1 MGALLLHILFVAI
14 GAVVGAATGWLLRG
28 SGVQKPS
35 ESSPV
40 SAPAETV
47 AVKVPDADK
56 SLEQL
61 ELVMSRVHQLT
72 ASVAADVGEHSNR
85 VQAINDEL
93 TSGADV
99 VSAVERLMK
108 MNEQMQSQ
116 LQAAE
121 QRMQHQAAEIESHV
135 KEARTDALTKLANRR
150 AFDDEIRR
158 CVENFKSKGQ
168 ASCVMMIDVDHFK
181 KFNDTYGH
189 QAGDEV
195 LRNVARVLRRESPGK
210 TTVCRYGGE
219 EFAVI
224 YSGMDVNS
232 AIPLAEAARAAIA
245 REVVEFQGLDLKVTA
260 SGGVA
265 QLRLNETGDELVK
278 RADVALYVCK
288 ENGRNCGY
296 WHDGSTSNP
305 MKGFNGSSP
314 PADAAPQSTQLDP
327 VQDKPE
333 VDTQPKRVPVV
344 PDSPAAEAIF
354 KLNEELENSKGLR
367 RDRIAGLSDYGT
379 FCRDLDRRLAAFK
392 REQVPTS
399 VLFIAVD
406 DCQKTADAYGTKA
419 VELIMRTTA
428 QILKA
433 TMREMDHAARC
444 EDNVFALMLPG
455 TTTVEAGTTAER
467 IRAAVAA
474 CPLPINGEELQF
486 TVSMGLTAFQQE
498 DEREDVVHRANQALQ
513 SAFIAGGNRTVTA
526 DGEIRSAAQA
536 RV

>member
-1 MGALLLHILFVAI
+1 MGALLLHILFIAI

-35 ESSPV
+35 ESPV
-40 SAPAETV
+40 SAPAEMV
-47 AVKVPDADK
+47 VVKAPEADK

-121 QRMQHQAAEIESHV
+121 QRMQQQTAEIESHV

-158 CVENFKSKGQ
+158 CVDNFKTKEQ
-168 ASCVMMIDVDHFK
+168 PSCVMMVDVDHFK

-195 LRNVARVLRRESPGK
+195 LRNVGRVLRRESTGK
-210 TTVCRYGGE
+210 PTVCRYGGE

-224 YSGMDVNS
+224 YSGMDLNA
-232 AIPLAEAARAAIA
+232 AIPLAEAARSAIA
-245 REVVEFQGLDLKVTA
+245 QEVVEFQGMDLKVTA

-265 QLRLNETGDELVK
+265 QLRTNETGDELVK

-296 WHDGSTSNP
+296 WHDGSTSAP
-305 MKGFNGSSP
+305 MKGFNAR
-314 PADAAPQSTQLDP
+314 PAAVPAPAAPKTE
-327 VQDKPE
+327 PE
-333 VDTQPKRVPVV
+333 CDAQPKRVPVV
-344 PDSPAAEAIF
+344 PDTPAADSVF
-354 KLNEELENSKGLR
+354 KLNEELDSKGFR

-379 FCRDLDRRLAAFK
+379 FCRDLDRRLAAYR

-406 DCQKTADAYGTKA
+406 DCQKTAEAYGTKA

-428 QILKA
+428 QIVKA

-455 TTTVEAGTTAER
+455 SKTGEANGTAER
-467 IRAAVAA
+467 IRAAIAA
-474 CPLPINGEELQF
+474 CPLPVNGEELQF
-486 TVSMGLTAFQQE
+486 TVSMGLTEFQPD
-498 DEREDVVHRANQALQ
+498 DEREQVVHRANRALQ
-513 SAFIAGGNRTVTA
+513 SAFLAGGNRTEIA
-526 DGEIRSAAQA
+526 DGCEETGETRSVEQA